1 MIQRLALLAWMF
13 AAIRTMATPTG
24 PTLQFDYGQGMSP
37 TNLICQFM
45 YFVPLISP
53 EPVTMLVSPE
63 NTQGARLLSIHCR
76 TNKNTFITQCEF
88 EFVGSGS
95 LQNIFDLSEV
105 IQRHRKELQAGET
118 ITKQL
123 AAISV
128 TGTGF
133 CTVEISGTST
143 NGTLDANK
151 VQLHFDAHGKTSPVT
166 INLQDLCC
174 RDGKVQIE
182 NEIIARINSLTFQR
196 AKGPPKMEVAL
207 DSIKRKDASESLWQ
221 NFMGGLKG
229 SLANLFVPPLKI
241 QAEGQQA
248 MLGFGQALAT
258 QQTTFTFPLA
268 ARLKTGPA
276 TKQTAELGELAPT
289 KAN

>member
-1 MIQRLALLAWMF
+1 MIPRLALLAWMF
-13 AAIRTMATPTG
+13 AACRAVAAPTG
-24 PTLQFDYGQGMSP
+24 PTLQFDYGQGVSP

-53 EPVTMLVSPE
+53 EPVSMLVSPD

-76 TNKNTFITQCEF
+76 TNKNTFITRCEF

-95 LQNIFDLSEV
+95 LQNVFDLSEV
-105 IQRHRKELQAGET
+105 IQRHRNELHAGQT
-118 ITKQL
+118 VTKQL
-123 AAISV
+123 GAISV

-143 NGTLDANK
+143 NGILDVSK
-151 VQLHFDAHGKTSPVT
+151 VQLHFDAHGKISPVT
-166 INLQDLCC
+166 INLQDLCY
-174 RDGKVQIE
+174 RDGEVRIE

-207 DSIKRKDASESLWQ
+207 DSIKRKNASENLWQ

-248 MLGFGQALAT
+248 MLGFGRALAM

-268 ARLKTGPA
+268 SRLKNGPA
-276 TKQTAELGELAPT
+276 AKQTADLGGAAST
-289 KAN
+289 RAN